1 MYRATRSDM
10 NSPNPTLTCSSQ
22 DEWEDWL
29 QTNGESSAGIWL
41 RLAKKSSGAVT
52 LTYAQALDSALC
64 FGWIDGQK
72 QAESEQFWL
81 QRFSPRRAK
90 SIWSRINTEKAQLLA
105 QSGRMRPAGL
115 REMARAQE
123 DGRWEKAYAS
133 ASKATVP
140 ADFQEALEA
149 NKKAKAFFETLNSQ
163 NRYAILFR
171 IQNVKKAETRA
182 RKIAQFVDMLSKGE
196 KLYP

>member
-1 MYRATRSDM
+1 MCRATRSDM

-140 ADFQEALEA
+140 ADFQVALEA